1 MQAILERLAASGAN
15 AGNTATSTDGLG
27 RPARLDSAL
36 ESIGLEPVTEWLHS
50 RARVIR
56 SAMASAAERCNA
68 TRHRVVCSPWRS
80 GGWLWRRPLFCGHK
94 IRARAR
100 VFYAIRNERLKAQ
113 LIGRV
118 VAAVH
123 LFHDAGP
130 CLW

>member
-1 MQAILERLAASGAN
+1 MPLAIELCAARGA
-15 AGNTATSTDGLG
+15 AGAGFG
-27 RPARLDSAL
+27 
-36 ESIGLEPVTEWLHS
+36 
-50 RARVIR
+50 
-56 SAMASAAERCNA
+56 AA
-68 TRHRVVCSPWRS
+68 PF
-80 GGWLWRRPLFCGHK
+80 FCGHK
-94 IRARAR
+94 TRARAR